1 MSVSKTK
8 KYLILIADILIIP
21 ALTLCE
27 RLTDSM
33 LSRSNPCPWTLLGGK
48 CVSCGGTHFV
58 NSLLNGKIAEAF
70 EHNPFLFFVTLVLAV
85 SFVLLNLDWLFGLRF
100 PKTVLSGI
108 YSIPMLIVTLSLML
122 IFFFVRNVPV
132 FIRIAELIFSVL

>member
-21 ALTLCE
+21 ALILCE
-27 RLTDSM
+27 HLTDFM
-33 LSRSNPCPWTLLGGK
+33 LSRSNPCPWTLFGGK

-58 NSLLNGKIAEAF
+58 NSLLNGRIAEAF
-70 EHNPFLFFVTLVLAV
+70 EHNGFLFLITLVLAV

-100 PKTVLSGI
+100 PKKVLSGI
-108 YSIPMLIVTLSLML
+108 YSIPTLIGTLALML

-132 FIRIAELIFSVL
+132 WIRIAELIFSVL